1 MHMSVQ
7 RKIFRIELT
16 NPAAA
21 PKIAFEGT
29 RSPNLQQQEVLTE
42 LKALRDLINS
52 RSFPT
57 SDGDTEHVEVSALR
71 RLKDETESIHRAI
84 GRTKQEIAA
93 LHVSGAGSERV
104 ARELDAVVEWTERA
118 TQQILTA
125 AEDIDQSARTLAGL
139 LQSEQET
146 ALANGIRDQVI
157 RIFEAC
163 NFQDLSGQRISK
175 VLATLKFVEQHVL
188 SMMDIW
194 GGRETFDAIAPP
206 PPEGDSEAK
215 LLNGPKLDDDPGHV
229 SQDDIDALF
238 K

>member
-1 MHMSVQ
+1 MAVQ
-7 RKIFRIELT
+7 RKIFRVELT
-16 NPAAA
+16 NPVAA
-21 PKIAFEGT
+21 PKISFERT
-29 RSPNLQQQEVLTE
+29 PSTNLQQQEILTE

-52 RSFPT
+52 RSYPAPD
-57 SDGDTEHVEVSALR
+57 SRAEEMGMSALDQ
-71 RLKDETESIHRAI
+71 LKAETESIHRAI

-125 AEDIDQSARTLAGL
+125 AEDIDQSARTLTSA
-139 LQSEQET
+139 LQSEQDH
-146 ALANGIRDQVI
+146 ALAGNIRDQVI

-175 VLATLKFVEQHVL
+175 VLATLKFVEHHVI

-194 GGRETFDAIAPP
+194 GGRESFDGVSPP
-206 PPEGDSEAK
+206 PAQDEGDAK
-215 LLNGPKLDDDPGHV
+215 LLNGPKLEDDPGHV

-238 K
+238 N

>member
-1 MHMSVQ
+1 MAVQ
-7 RKIFRIELT
+7 RKIFRVELT
-16 NPAAA
+16 NPMTA
-21 PKIAFEGT
+21 PKIAFERT
-29 RSPNLQQQEVLTE
+29 PSTNLQQQEILTE

-52 RSFPT
+52 RSYPAPDSGVDDVEL
-57 SDGDTEHVEVSALR
+57 SDLH
-71 RLKDETESIHRAI
+71 RLKAETESIHQAI

-125 AEDIDQSARTLAGL
+125 AEDIDQSARTLSGL
-139 LQSEQET
+139 MQGEQEQ
-146 ALANGIRDQVI
+146 ALLNSIRDQVI

-175 VLATLKFVEQHVL
+175 VLATLKFVEHHVI

-194 GGRETFDAIAPP
+194 GGRETFDNIAPLA
-206 PPEGDSEAK
+206 PEDDREAQ
-215 LLNGPKLDDDPGHV
+215 LLNGPKLADDPGHV

-238 K
+238 N

>member
-1 MHMSVQ
+1 MAIQ
-7 RKIFRIELT
+7 RKIFRVELT
-16 NPAAA
+16 NPVSA
-21 PKIAFEGT
+21 PKIAFERT
-29 RSPNLQQQEVLTE
+29 PSANLQQQEVLTE

-52 RSFPT
+52 RSYPAPD
-57 SDGDTEHVEVSALR
+57 SRAEKMGMIDLDQ
-71 RLKDETESIHRAI
+71 LKAETESIHRAI

-125 AEDIDQSARTLAGL
+125 AEDIDQSARALIGF
-139 LQSEQET
+139 LQGEQ
-146 ALANGIRDQVI
+146 AHGLANGIRDQVI

-175 VLATLKFVEQHVL
+175 VLATLKFVEHHVM

-194 GGRETFDAIAPP
+194 GGRETFETIAPP
-206 PPEGDSEAK
+206 AAEDAEDAK

-238 K
+238 N